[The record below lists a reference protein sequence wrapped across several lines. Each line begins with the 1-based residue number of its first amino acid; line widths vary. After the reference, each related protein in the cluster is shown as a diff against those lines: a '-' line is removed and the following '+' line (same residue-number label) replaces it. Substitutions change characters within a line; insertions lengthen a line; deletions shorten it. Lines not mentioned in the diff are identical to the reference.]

1 MRDAMLIAEV
11 SLYCTLQKIV
21 CGKPDFASDGSC
33 EHFAVW
39 KQKWGYL
46 LELPTSLVLNLSY
59 WTANLILAKRSLDE
73 IEARALS
80 APTPISP
87 QTSRSSTAQFQA
99 IPTKDL
105 QDHVYELS
113 FRVTLAFVAIPSS
126 SSGDLPE
133 FHSLCVAYSMLI
145 LCQYDELPPSIL
157 RDELFSAL
165 IEVKRRCNDYSVAVE
180 FSAERALE
188 RLRADTQALD
198 TTGSVNQEAQFGN
211 HAGHSQNAG
220 IGRANVNINE
230 AGLDNLDFFFNG
242 GYLDILDI
250 DNFLL

>member
-1 MRDAMLIAEV
+1 M
-11 SLYCTLQKIV
+11 
-21 CGKPDFASDGSC
+21 
-33 EHFAVW
+33 
-39 KQKWGYL
+39 
-46 LELPTSLVLNLSY
+46 
-59 WTANLILAKRSLDE
+59 ILAKRSLDE

-80 APTPISP
+80 VPTSTSP
-87 QTSRSSTAQFQA
+87 QTPHGTTAQFQA

-105 QDHVYELS
+105 QDRVYELS
-113 FRVTLAFVAIPSS
+113 FRVTLAFVGIPSS

-145 LCQYDELPPSIL
+145 LCQYDELPSSISHN
-157 RDELFSAL
+157 ELLSAL
-165 IEVKRRCNDYSVAVE
+165 NEVKRRCNESTAYSVAVE

-188 RLRADTQALD
+188 RLRADTHAL
-198 TTGSVNQEAQFGN
+198 TTTEAVGQQAQFN
-211 HAGHSQNAG
+211 SHTGHSQSAG
-220 IGRANVNINE
+220 INRVNVNINE